1 MLLATVIWHLM
12 IKVSDHHPY
21 ISDDNQIISWSLYDD
36 LVFIVSDDYLII
48 SWSWY
53 LVFKVSE
60 LKKQNR
66 SLERGSKP
74 GSSSSVAGRGYSHKK
89 LYWPLIVAIV
99 AIVAIIVATISIFV
113 FHHWHCLYLWSDCA
127 RVEASQ
133 DLLRMVGNR
142 LVIMITTWMIIT
154 LKIISF
160 TMSPFKSFQNIFE
173 CRSKVNHIVDPYL
186 HRLPCLR

>member
-1 MLLATVIWHLM
+1 MIIW
-12 IKVSDHHPY
+12 
-21 ISDDNQIISWSLYDD
+21 
-36 LVFIVSDDYLII
+36 
-48 SWSWY
+48 
-53 LVFKVSE
+53 
-60 LKKQNR
+60 
-66 SLERGSKP
+66 
-74 GSSSSVAGRGYSHKK
+74 SSVDLGIWCSRCPSWRSKTEALNAAQSREAPPVWPAEGILIKK

>member
-1 MLLATVIWHLM
+1 M

-89 LYWPLIVAIV
+89 
-99 AIVAIIVATISIFV
+99 IILATHRRHRRHHRRHHIHLRN
-113 FHHWHCLYLWSDCA
+113 HHWHCLYPWSDCA

>member
-89 LYWPLIVAIV
+89 
-99 AIVAIIVATISIFV
+99 IILATHRRHRCHRRHHSRHHIHLRIPSLTLSLSV
-113 FHHWHCLYLWSDCA
+113 VRLRKSRSQSGSPPYGRQPVGHHDNNLDDYHSENHQFHDESFQEFSEHF
-127 RVEASQ
+127 RVS
-133 DLLRMVGNR
+133 
-142 LVIMITTWMIIT
+142 
-154 LKIISF
+154 
-160 TMSPFKSFQNIFE
+160 FKS
-173 CRSKVNHIVDPYL
+173 
-186 HRLPCLR
+186 